1 MLDPKLRTLLTV
13 VDCQNFTR
21 AAEELSLTQPAV
33 SHHINQLEA
42 ECGATLFIRKKGS
55 LKLTTEGE
63 IVVKYARRIDAL
75 YEKLK
80 ADLTDS
86 GRQITTLHVGITHTS
101 ESNLIAEALAK
112 ISEYQKVKIT
122 ITADTINNLYD
133 KLSNYELDLVIA
145 EGKTNDPT
153 FSSLAVDTD
162 YLVCVVSPE
171 HPLAHNAM
179 ITLSQLRHQKM
190 ILRLPSSATRI
201 LFDSTL
207 QSMGDSLD
215 NYNIIMEVDN
225 IATIKDLIRKNFGVS
240 VLAQSTCA
248 DELRKKKLVA
258 LPIENLSMV
267 RETRIIYNRDFNNH
281 EFLQNILKTYQET
294 RRRHQ

>member
-1 MLDPKLRTLLTV
+1 M
-13 VDCQNFTR
+13 
-21 AAEELSLTQPAV
+21 
-33 SHHINQLEA
+33 
-42 ECGATLFIRKKGS
+42 
-55 LKLTTEGE
+55 
-63 IVVKYARRIDAL
+63 
-75 YEKLK
+75 
-80 ADLTDS
+80 
-86 GRQITTLHVGITHTS
+86 
-101 ESNLIAEALAK
+101 
-112 ISEYQKVKIT
+112 
-122 ITADTINNLYD
+122 
-133 KLSNYELDLVIA
+133 
-145 EGKTNDPT
+145 
-153 FSSLAVDTD
+153 DTD

-179 ITLSQLRHQKM
+179 ITLSQLRQQKM
-190 ILRLPSSATRI
+190 ILRLPSSATRM

-281 EFLQNILKTYQET
+281 EFLQNILKTYQDT